1 MDKRGFLVLSV
12 IATTL
17 NGCGGASLTEA
28 TTTIEGNV
36 ADGYL
41 ISAKVCLD
49 LNENRKC
56 DVNEP
61 FGISVEDGRFTLEA
75 LESQIQEYS
84 LVAEITPDTVD
95 QDNNQ
100 PVGTAYTLSSPPNNH
115 FISPITSVLQSVIE
129 DNPLLTTA
137 QAEDLIKQNFGLSE
151 SSSLVADYIENSD
164 ILAHETAKKIA
175 IVLSEGIKE
184 AQQIIDA
191 NTNDNLDNDDF
202 KHVYGV
208 ILKKVMQNSDEIKT
222 TPITEIK
229 SRSQT
234 VSGGF
239 FTWNDAS
246 DLEEEVQNKELED
259 SQQPGRVE
267 EIATQGFH
275 HIEFDH
281 RNCES
286 QNASSPGSLPIPGG
300 NSLADYPLPLGFP
313 LSEDLGNLPVCTPD
327 VQLTSIQ
334 ADNGFLKESLLKF
347 DPLAKTW
354 IAEPNTGNNEIQLSD
369 NGEWVNVN
377 ENEVQVT
384 FNNDGTAIIKNGV
397 KQQEFLLQ
405 TADLTGKPL
414 SLTYSG
420 DDEVTGSANNEPSE
434 DASYENQIAAA
445 ADTRFFPQG
454 ALAIR
459 RSFKQLNTTYEI
471 PKISCQSNSSQTFN
485 DNCNVIRTPNGNAAS
500 SVAADMFFLV
510 ASTPTNSQH
519 SLQIGSFKVQL
530 QLTSEQAAD
539 FSNISSGPVRFIS
552 IDSLTQSEIIE
563 TGQWTKHNIGGINL
577 YTVNL
582 PNSTLDNIS
591 DTRIKTIF
599 FAEQNGYVRR
609 GVLSSEGDVQIEN
622 DWFVNN
628 EALDSLTSLLQSL

>member
-1 MDKRGFLVLSV
+1 MDKRGLVIFSV
-12 IATTL
+12 IAVGL
-17 NGCGGASLTEA
+17 SGCGGASLTEA
-28 TTTIEGNV
+28 TTALVGKV

-41 ISAKVCLD
+41 VGAKTCLD

-56 DVNEP
+56 DTNEP
-61 FGISVEDGRFTLEA
+61 YGISGTDGHFVLEA
-75 LESQIQEYS
+75 LEDQIRSHS
-84 LVAEITPDTVD
+84 LIAEITPDTID

-100 PVGTAYTLSSPPNNH
+100 PVGLEYTLSSPPNNH
-115 FISPITSVLQSVIE
+115 FISPVTSVLQSVLE

-137 QAEDLIKQNFGLSE
+137 QAEDLIKENFGLGE
-151 SSSLVADYIENSD
+151 DSSLVADYIENND
-164 ILAHETAKKIA
+164 ILVHETAQKIA

-184 AQQIIDA
+184 AQQIIDVD
-191 NTNDNLDNDDF
+191 TNDNLDNDDF
-202 KHVYGV
+202 KRVYGV
-208 ILKKVMQNSDEIKT
+208 IFKEIMQNANEIKT
-222 TPITEIK
+222 TPIAEIK
-229 SRSQT
+229 RRSQT

-239 FTWNDAS
+239 FNWNDAS

-259 SQQPGRVE
+259 SQQPGHVE

-286 QNASSPGSLPIPGG
+286 QNALSPGSLPIPGG
-300 NSLADYPLPLGFP
+300 NDLADYPLPLGFP

-334 ADNGFLKESLLKF
+334 ANNGFLKESLLKF
-347 DPLAKTW
+347 DPLTKTW
-354 IAEPNTGNNEIQLSD
+354 IAEPNTRNNEIQLSD

-377 ENEVQVT
+377 VNEVQIT
-384 FNNDGTAIIKNGV
+384 FNNEGTAFIKNGV
-397 KQQEFLLQ
+397 TQQEFLLQ

-420 DDEVTGSANNEPSE
+420 DDEVTGSANNEPPE
-434 DASYENQIAAA
+434 EASYENQIAAA
-445 ADTRFFPQG
+445 AATRAFPQG

-471 PKISCQSNSSQTFN
+471 PSISCQSNSSQTFN
-485 DNCNVIRTPNGNAAS
+485 DNCNVVRTPNGNAAS

-510 ASTPTNSQH
+510 ASTPTGSQH

-530 QLTSEQAAD
+530 QLTSEQAAN

-552 IDSLTQSEIIE
+552 IDSLTQNEIIE
-563 TGQWTKHNIGGINL
+563 TGQWTKRNIEGINL

-582 PNSTLDNIS
+582 PNSTLDDIS